1 MAAMEVE
8 EHGMYK
14 VTMQAFSTIFVVTC
28 LCMGGLLL
36 VPLHAEAPMV
46 KTQAPGFYR
55 LMLGDFEVTV
65 LSDGTNPLPALQL
78 LQGNATRI
86 TQALKRHFLGEQVE
100 TSHNSFLVNTGTKL
114 VLIDAGAGTLLG
126 PHTGDLLTNL
136 HAAGYRPEQV
146 DEIYLTHM
154 HTDHVGG
161 LMAGGQRA
169 FPNAMVRVDKRETD
183 YWLSEA
189 HMHAAPAET
198 KRFFEAAIASVT
210 PYVQAGKL
218 TVFEGSTAL
227 IPGVRAQSA
236 YGHTPGHTA
245 YVVESRGEKLVLWGD
260 VVHVAAVQFDDPSV
274 TIGYDVKS
282 ADAAHARELAFRDA
296 AENGYLVG
304 GAHMSFPGIGHVRS
318 HGEKAYTFV
327 PLNYSSLK

>member
-1 MAAMEVE
+1 
-8 EHGMYK
+8 MYK
-14 VTMQAFSTIFVVTC
+14 MTMQAFSNIFVATC
-28 LCMGGLLL
+28 CCVGCL
-36 VPLHAEAPMV
+36 VLPLHAEAPMV

-65 LSDGTNPLPALQL
+65 LSDGTNPLPAMKL
-78 LQGNATRI
+78 LQGNPPRI
-86 TQALKRHFLGEQVE
+86 AEALKRNFLGEQVE

-126 PHTGDLLTNL
+126 PQTGDLLNNL
-136 HAAGYRPEQV
+136 RAAGYRPEQV

-169 FPNAMVRVDKRETD
+169 FPNAIVRVYKRETD

-189 HMHAAPAET
+189 NMNAAPAEM
-198 KRFFEAAIASVT
+198 KRFFQGAMVSVT
-210 PYVQAGKL
+210 PYLQAGKL
-218 TVFEGSTAL
+218 KVFEGSTNL

-260 VVHVAAVQFDDPSV
+260 VVHVAVVQFEEPSV
-274 TIGYDVKS
+274 TIAYDVDS
-282 ADAAHARELAFRDA
+282 AGAEHERERAFADAAK
-296 AENGYLVG
+296 NGYLIG
-304 GAHMSFPGIGHVRS
+304 GAHMSFPGVGHVRS
-318 HGEKAYTFV
+318 NGQQAYTFV